1 MKNLIERRTPFNNLS
16 VTDLLEARDLFHVH
30 LMSKNNVVGTAIG
43 RYRIRE
49 EDIID
54 GRIISNIA
62 NHIKSVRT
70 LSNSRIVDESWPCIL
85 VFVEKWLH
93 EEDLRN
99 GDFLQAIPKNI
110 YMPDGR
116 IVPICVVEAPV
127 KALSNTLVNENKLQ
141 FPDSAIGG
149 GYPLIIE
156 SQGIKKIASIGCVV
170 TDGNK
175 YYAITNKHVLGSK
188 GDIIY
193 TELKG
198 QLVEAGLSSGI
209 SIGNTKFEKVYHDW
223 IQDNL
228 FINVDVGLIEI
239 NDINKWKTDIFG
251 LGRLGKVVDL
261 HSKNI
266 NLKLI
271 GLEVSA
277 FGAVS
282 GKLDGEIAALFYRYK
297 SIGGY
302 EYVSD
307 FLIGPKKGGKTLA
320 TKHGDSGTIWTIK
333 NNLENGDF
341 EYLPLAIQWGQRSIS
356 KSGINGEEISFA
368 LATNLSHICREL
380 EVDIVRDWNLDID
393 FTWGKKGHFK
403 IGYGAYLVVRN
414 PNLQK
419 LLKNNASNIGISD
432 ENLISGN
439 VTPGM
444 FTEEFVP
451 MADVADMYWRTKRKK
466 DSSNHFADMDD
477 QHPDVFENKSLLD
490 LSFDSSGNVDMS
502 FLHIDNWLDFYGKL
516 DDKKPEKD
524 SAGKIRP
531 RLGGLPFRVWQM
543 YNEMVNILKSNDPN
557 EIKIQKFVCAGGT
570 LSHYVGDACQPLHIS
585 SLHDGYHD
593 GRGKD
598 VHSAYETKM
607 LDTYI
612 KKDGSNFL
620 SETND
625 LILTLTPSELFT
637 GGKNAAKI
645 VLELMWK
652 TYHLIPPKEIVDV
665 FIQNRS
671 VKDLYEKFGEKTK
684 ETIANGIHTM
694 GVIWESAWIEG
705 GGDVIGNDFLGKINQ
720 EDLMQWYKKIDFV
733 PSYRLNDPKLK
744 VSIL

>member
-1 MKNLIERRTPFNNLS
+1 MKNLIERRTSFNNLS
-16 VTDLLEARDLFHVH
+16 VQDLLEARDLFHVH
-30 LMSKNNVVGTAIG
+30 LMSKTNVVGTAIG

-49 EDIID
+49 EDIKD
-54 GRIISNIA
+54 GKIVINRA
-62 NHIKSVRT
+62 HHTKSERT
-70 LSNSRIVDESWPCIL
+70 LSNSRIIDESWPCIL
-85 VFVEKWLH
+85 VFVEKWLN
-93 EEDLRN
+93 EADLRS
-99 GDFLQAIPKNI
+99 GDYLQAIPKNI

-116 IVPICVVEAPV
+116 IVPICVIAAPV
-127 KALSNTLVNENKLQ
+127 EDQSDILVNENKLQ

-149 GYPLIIE
+149 GYPLIVN

-175 YYAITNKHVLGSK
+175 YYALTNKHVLGSK

-193 TELKG
+193 TQLKDK
-198 QLVEAGLSSGI
+198 LVEAGLSSGI
-209 SIGNTKFEKVYHDW
+209 NIGNTKFQNVYHDW
-223 IQDNL
+223 IQENL

-239 NDINKWKTDIFG
+239 SDITKWKTDIFG

-271 GLEVSA
+271 GLGVSA

-302 EYVSD
+302 EYVAD
-307 FLIGPKKGGKTLA
+307 FLIGPKKGEETLA
-320 TKHGDSGTIWTIK
+320 TKHGDSGTIWAIK
-333 NNLENGDF
+333 NNLENGTS
-341 EYLPLAIQWGQRSIS
+341 EYLPLAMQWGQRSIS
-356 KSGINGEEISFA
+356 KLGRGPIGFA

-380 EVDIVRDWNLDID
+380 DVDIVRDWNLDID

-403 IGYGAYLVVRN
+403 IGFGAYLVVTN
-414 PNLQK
+414 LNLQE
-419 LLKNNASNIGISD
+419 LLEKNAANIGISD
-432 ENLISGN
+432 QDLISGN

-444 FTEEFVP
+444 FTEDFVP

-477 QHPDVFENKSLLD
+477 KHPEVYQNKSLLD
-490 LSFDSSGNVDMS
+490 LCFDSEGKVELS
-502 FLHIDNWLDFYGKL
+502 FLDITKWLDFYSKL
-516 DDKKPEKD
+516 DIAKPEKD
-524 SAGKIRP
+524 STGKLRP

-543 YNEMVNILKSNDPN
+543 YNEMVNILKGNESN
-557 EIKIQKFVCAGGT
+557 EIKMEKFVCAGGT

-585 SLHDGYHD
+585 SLHDGYAD

-607 LDTYI
+607 LDAYI
-612 KKDGSNFL
+612 KKTGENFL
-620 SETND
+620 SDTNE
-625 LILTLTPSELFT
+625 LIVRLVPNELFI

-645 VLELMWK
+645 VLELMWQ
-652 TYHLIPPKEIVDV
+652 TYNLIPPKDIVDV

-671 VKDLYEKFGEKTK
+671 VKDLYEAFGERTK
-684 ETIANGIHTM
+684 QTIANGIHTM
-694 GVIWESAWIEG
+694 GVIWQSAWLEG
-705 GGDVIGNDFLGKINQ
+705 GGDALGSVPLVEISQQN
-720 EDLMQWYKKIDFV
+720 LMRWYKDIDFV
-733 PSYRLNDPKLK
+733 PSYRLNDLKLK
-744 VSIL
+744 EKLQL